1 MFSFRRFDRSTT
13 LFVGLVTVAFL
24 VATFDVRSHGVG
36 LGETMREGAQ
46 VLFAPLQRA
55 ATAATRPVVGF
66 IDGLSDIAGL
76 RDENARLQGR
86 VDELESQIQEQQSLQ
101 NRLEE
106 LEAIND
112 LEPPGQ
118 LSAIPAQIFS
128 LGTSEFNHIR
138 WINRGTADGIALNQT
153 VIDEDGL
160 VGSIDFVTESS
171 ARVRL
176 ITDVRFGVGVRN
188 LETNELG
195 TISGRG
201 DADLQLRM
209 FNAEKPVARGQL
221 LVTDGT
227 RFPAGIAVGT
237 IVASAET
244 AAGFLLETTVSP
256 AIRVSEIEFVKVIV
270 GWSPLDAVGED
281 DEPQPAP
288 NAPVIGQ

>member
-13 LFVGLVTVAFL
+13 LFVGLLTVAFL

-46 VLFAPLQRA
+46 VLFAPMQRA
-55 ATAATRPVVGF
+55 ATTVTRPVVGF
-66 IDGLSDIAGL
+66 IDGLSDIASL
-76 RDENARLQGR
+76 RDENARLQNT
-86 VDELESQIQEQQSLQ
+86 VDELQAQLLEEASLR

-118 LSAIPAQIFS
+118 LSAITARIFS
-128 LGTSEFNHIR
+128 FGTSEFNHIR
-138 WINRGTADGIALNQT
+138 WIDRGTADGIAVGQT

-160 VGSIDFVTESS
+160 VGSIEFVTETS

-176 ITDVRFGVGVRN
+176 LTDVRFGVGVRN

-195 TISGRG
+195 TVTGRG
-201 DADLQLRM
+201 DADMQLRM
-209 FNAEKPVARGQL
+209 FNAEKPVETGQL

-237 IVASAET
+237 IVTPAET
-244 AAGFLLETTVSP
+244 AAGFLLETTVAP
-256 AIRVSEIEFVKVIV
+256 AIRVSEIDFVKVIV
-270 GWSPLDAVGED
+270 GWSPLDGIGG
-281 DEPQPAP
+281 DEETPAP
-288 NAPVIGQ
+288 STPVPGQ